1 MDSARQRLKQ
11 VFQYL
16 QAVNERRTPVIKQIK
31 GQEWCLPLS
40 GLPEHPSLAKHPAL
54 LEFGESLEQDIPV
67 ILLKKPLLTTCPTP
81 PDGLLDWL
89 KDGWQNPRLAAEVLE
104 TRNALH
110 QGQTDIERFDDDL
123 DRIGQRKAWL
133 SKRATWQIN
142 ECPARDAQALYERLF
157 ALHSQLERES
167 ENFELMLG
175 DGIFNW
181 RLDAGGL
188 HHPILLKRLELKFD
202 PRIPAFT
209 LEETDSPSEL
219 YTPLFNGDEFA
230 GLPVNKW
237 RQDVENG
244 ELHPLGGIGFAEWLH
259 GVVGSFQDGAYLDGE
274 LGGEQDFPR
283 MGRAPVVFLR
293 KRNLGYSAAIAH
305 VLADIETATS
315 FPQAL
320 LNIVGLFS
328 PIEPAEDDGDT
339 AYANED
345 EDILLSKPANAQ
357 QLQII
362 RLLEKHHAVLVQ
374 GPPGTG
380 KTHTIANILG
390 HLLAQGQSVLVTS
403 HSTKALRVL
412 REQVVEDLRPLC
424 VSVLDSDL
432 ASRQQLETAIQA
444 ISEKLASGD
453 ARQFSREAE
462 GCARQRLEILVQLRD
477 TRHRLQQTIANE
489 YRDVVIGGEAI
500 SPSQAARILAAGIG
514 RDDWLPGPLTEG
526 AVLPLSEEETYAL
539 YASNGQLTEEDIRD
553 TALPLPLLEEIWPPS
568 HFERQ
573 CRDLAQ
579 LQAQQL
585 PYRQELWADEVT
597 ELATGLTEQLRK
609 TAQTLPDAAQDTWRL
624 AVIQAGMEGPLSS
637 GIWESLCADIEEV
650 VRLAQT
656 SANNRLRF
664 DPQLAD
670 KPTVDIQLQ
679 SLEKIVIHLQNGK
692 TLRFWHW
699 RKLRK
704 QWRVDTGNP
713 RHSDHFQALH
723 DAALLQLNR
732 EALARRWK
740 RQIET
745 LGAPSTE
752 QFGLNLEAHCSQYIS
767 HIRQC
772 LEWYG
777 REWSPLLK
785 TLIDSG
791 LIWDKL
797 MAEQAPLL
805 SPNATVE
812 TLRQIIQQQLPRI
825 IESRYRRQRLRHLK
839 AEFFEYATHL
849 ESMANEACPVVR
861 LMLDALQNQDATAYA
876 QAHARLEQLHQLR
889 PLAEQRAEWLA
900 ALQPVAPIWALQ
912 LSQRHPPHD
921 QSSPPGKPLQAWLWR
936 QYQEELERRN
946 SQSIAELQQQI
957 DYLGE
962 RLRQLTANLI
972 ERRAWGAVIDSIDQ
986 QGRMALI
993 GWLDIVSRIGKG
1005 MGKKVPA
1012 LQRQARLLMNDCRG
1026 SVPVWI
1032 MPFSRMVENFNP
1044 KEHRFDVLIID
1055 ESSQLDITGLLAL
1068 YMAEKVIIV
1077 GDHEQVSPLDVG
1089 GDQIQVDNLINIYL
1103 QGIPL
1108 APLYDPKTS
1117 VYHKARQSFDATVQL
1132 IEHFRCVPE
1141 IIQFSN
1147 HLAYDNKIKPLRE
1160 TSDSKLKPATIA
1172 YQAQGIRERDKNII
1186 EAQTIVSLIQAAI
1199 EQPEYKDKSFGVI
1212 TLLSKSVQAEKIES
1226 LLRERISPVEYENR
1240 RIICGIPAQFQG
1252 DERDVIFLSMI
1263 DSPKG
1268 NGPLTLRQDGPDGR
1282 YKKRYNVAASRAKDQ
1297 LWVVHSLS
1305 HATDLQPL
1313 DLRRRLIE
1321 HALDPSALMRSLQDA
1336 EQRTES
1342 EFEKQVLLLLEAAG
1356 YQVITQWQVGAYRID
1371 MVVIGGNNNRL
1382 AIECDGDRWHPIEKI
1397 PEDMARQAILERLG
1411 WRFVRL
1417 RGSEFFRNPETSMQ
1431 SIFKKLEGLEILP
1444 VCNTPTIDPIDSEIK
1459 QRVVR
1464 RAEALRHEWAKP
1476 KQMEMEV

>member
-1 MDSARQRLKQ
+1 MELMDSARQRLKQ

-16 QAVNERRTPVIKQIK
+16 QAVNERRTPVVRQIK
-31 GQEWCLPLS
+31 DQEWCLHLS
-40 GLPEHPSLAKHPAL
+40 GLPAHPSLAKHPAL
-54 LEFGESLEQDIPV
+54 LEFGESLEQDIPL
-67 ILLKKPLLTTCPTP
+67 ISLKKPLLTTCPTP

-89 KDGWQNPRLAAEVLE
+89 KDGWQNPRLAAEVMEIRNTVDHEGE
-104 TRNALH
+104 TAIARFENDLNRV
-110 QGQTDIERFDDDL
+110 GQYE
-123 DRIGQRKAWL
+123 AWL
-133 SKRATWQIN
+133 SERAKWQQN

-157 ALHSQLERES
+157 ALHSRLERES

-181 RLDAGGL
+181 RLVAGGL

-202 PRIPAFT
+202 PKIPAFA
-209 LEETDSPSEL
+209 LEEIDSPSEL

-230 GLPVNKW
+230 DVPVNKW
-237 RQDVENG
+237 RQEVENG
-244 ELHPLGGIGFAEWLH
+244 ELHPLGGEGFAEWLH
-259 GVVGSFQDGAYLDGE
+259 EVVGSFQDGAYLDGE

-293 KRNLGYSAAIAH
+293 KRNLGYSAAIAQ
-305 VLADIETATS
+305 VLADIQTATS

-320 LNIVGLFS
+320 LNIVGLF
-328 PIEPAEDDGDT
+328 PTIAPAVDDGDT

-412 REQVVEDLRPLC
+412 REQVVEALQPLC

-453 ARQFSREAE
+453 ARQFTREAE
-462 GCARQRLEILVQLRD
+462 GFARQRLEILAQLRES
-477 TRHRLQQTIANE
+477 RHSLQQTIANE
-489 YRDVVIGGEAI
+489 YRDVVIGGEAV
-500 SPSQAARILAAGIG
+500 SPSKAARFLAKGIG
-514 RDDWLPGPLTEG
+514 LDDWLPGPLTEG
-526 AVLPLSEEETYAL
+526 SVLPLSEEEIHAL

-553 TALPLPLLEEIWPPS
+553 TALPLPPLDEIWPPS

-573 CRDLAQ
+573 CKDLAQ

-585 PYRQELWADEVT
+585 PYRQELWANVVT
-597 ELATGLTEQLRK
+597 ELAAGLPEHLRK
-609 TAQTLPDAAQDTWRL
+609 TAQTLPDAGQDTWRL
-624 AVIQAGMEGPLSS
+624 AVIQAGMEGQLTCEV
-637 GIWESLCADIEEV
+637 WESLCTDIEEV
-650 VRLAQT
+650 VRIAQA
-656 SANNRLRF
+656 SANHRSRF

-670 KPTVDIQLQ
+670 KPTVDMQLQ
-679 SLEKIVIHLQNGK
+679 TLEKIVIHLQNGK

-699 RKLRK
+699 SSLRK
-704 QWRVDTGNP
+704 QWRVDTGKP
-713 RHSDHFQALH
+713 SHPDHFQALH
-723 DAALLQLNR
+723 DAALLQLKR

-740 RQIET
+740 RQIEI

-752 QFGLNLEAHCSQYIS
+752 QFGLNLEARCSQYVS

-785 TLIDSG
+785 TLTDSG
-791 LIWDKL
+791 LNLDKL

-805 SPNATVE
+805 SPYATVE

-825 IESRYRRQRLRHLK
+825 IESRYRRQRLRQ
-839 AEFFEYATHL
+839 L
-849 ESMANEACPVVR
+849 EADFSGYEAKLEGMANEVCPVLR
-861 LMLDALQNQDATAYA
+861 LMLGALQNQDATAYA

-889 PLAEQRAEWLA
+889 PLAEQRAVWIA
-900 ALQPVAPIWALQ
+900 TLQPVAPIWAQ
-912 LSQRHPPHD
+912 HLSQRRPPHD
-921 QSSPPGKPLQAWLWR
+921 QADPPGKPSQAWLWR

-946 SQSIAELQQQI
+946 RQSVPELQQQI
-957 DYLGE
+957 ERLGD
-962 RLRQLTANLI
+962 RLRQLTAKLI
-972 ERRAWGAVIDSIDQ
+972 ERRAWGAVINSIKPLR
-986 QGRMALI
+986 RMALI
-993 GWLDIVSRIGKG
+993 GWLDIVSRIGRG
-1005 MGKKVPA
+1005 MGRRVPA

-1026 SVPVWI
+1026 AVPVWI
-1032 MPFSRMVENFNP
+1032 MPFSSVVGNFNP

-1089 GDQIQVDNLINIYL
+1089 GDQAQVDNLINIYL

-1117 VYHKARQSFDATVQL
+1117 VYHKARQSFGATVQL

-1160 TSDSKLKPATIA
+1160 SSDSKLKPATIA
-1172 YQAQGIRERDKNII
+1172 YRNYSGL
-1186 EAQTIVSLIQAAI
+1186 SL
-1199 EQPEYKDKSFGVI
+1199 
-1212 TLLSKSVQAEKIES
+1212 
-1226 LLRERISPVEYENR
+1226 
-1240 RIICGIPAQFQG
+1240 
-1252 DERDVIFLSMI
+1252 
-1263 DSPKG
+1263 
-1268 NGPLTLRQDGPDGR
+1268 
-1282 YKKRYNVAASRAKDQ
+1282 
-1297 LWVVHSLS
+1297 
-1305 HATDLQPL
+1305 
-1313 DLRRRLIE
+1313 
-1321 HALDPSALMRSLQDA
+1321 
-1336 EQRTES
+1336 
-1342 EFEKQVLLLLEAAG
+1342 
-1356 YQVITQWQVGAYRID
+1356 
-1371 MVVIGGNNNRL
+1371 
-1382 AIECDGDRWHPIEKI
+1382 
-1397 PEDMARQAILERLG
+1397 
-1411 WRFVRL
+1411 
-1417 RGSEFFRNPETSMQ
+1417 
-1431 SIFKKLEGLEILP
+1431 
-1444 VCNTPTIDPIDSEIK
+1444 
-1459 QRVVR
+1459 
-1464 RAEALRHEWAKP
+1464 
-1476 KQMEMEV
+1476 